1 MTLQGSCY
9 WGIMGM
15 GTTETGKVVP
25 TAPTQL
31 SILFLLYHPY
41 GLNLYLTQ
49 PYLIL
54 LSRNSANSP

>member
-1 MTLQGSCY
+1 
-9 WGIMGM
+9 MGV

-31 SILFLLYHPY
+31 SIPFLLYHPY